1 MSRFRKLSQTLWH
14 CQYHI
19 VWCPKYR
26 FRVFEGEI
34 KEEAEECTATP
45 GRSQLTDEKL
55 ILMPTK
61 SGKTKKQPR
70 LSRNYP
76 EIDCHWRTNPFSGH
90 ICPIVLT

>member
-1 MSRFRKLSQTLWH
+1 MKPFMPLSL
-14 CQYHI
+14 
-19 VWCPKYR
+19 KYVPR
-26 FRVFEGEI
+26 SI
-34 KEEAEECTATP
+34 EASAQPATP